1 MKETDIAG
9 ILTSTHTIALVG
21 ASDKP
26 DRPSYRV
33 MKYLLDQGY
42 HVIPVSP
49 KVAGKTLLGQQ
60 GYGTLADVP
69 EKVDMVDVFRNS
81 EAAWGVAQE
90 AIAIGAKT
98 LWMQLGVINEQAAVL
113 ARDAGLNVVMDR
125 CPAIEIPRLGP
136 RRIKNPRKA
145 KTFRD
150 WFRDQLRR
158 RGAWSCLRM
167 VCASSSMDGCSG
179 CSSCNSLLSW
189 ASAR

>member
-60 GYGTLADVP
+60 G
-69 EKVDMVDVFRNS
+69 M
-81 EAAWGVAQE
+81 
-90 AIAIGAKT
+90 
-98 LWMQLGVINEQAAVL
+98 
-113 ARDAGLNVVMDR
+113 ARWQKFLKKSIWSMFSG
-125 CPAIEIPRLGP
+125 IQ
-136 RRIKNPRKA
+136 K
-145 KTFRD
+145 
-150 WFRDQLRR
+150 R
-158 RGAWSCLRM
+158 RGA
-167 VCASSSMDGCSG
+167 
-179 CSSCNSLLSW
+179 
-189 ASAR
+189 

>member
-33 MKYLLDQGY
+33 MKYLLDR
-42 HVIPVSP
+42 VSRHSCFA

-98 LWMQLGVINEQAAVL
+98 LWMQLG
-113 ARDAGLNVVMDR
+113 
-125 CPAIEIPRLGP
+125 
-136 RRIKNPRKA
+136 
-145 KTFRD
+145 
-150 WFRDQLRR
+150 
-158 RGAWSCLRM
+158 
-167 VCASSSMDGCSG
+167 
-179 CSSCNSLLSW
+179 
-189 ASAR
+189 

>member
-49 KVAGKTLLGQQ
+49 KVAGKTLLGQK

-125 CPAIEIPRLGP
+125 CPAIEIPRQ
-136 RRIKNPRKA
+136 IKNPRKA
-145 KTFRD
+145 KTFRGFVQGLVTQTRGLELFAD
-150 WFRDQLRR
+150 GLRQLIHGWLFRMFILQF
-158 RGAWSCLRM
+158 AT
-167 VCASSSMDGCSG
+167 
-179 CSSCNSLLSW
+179 
-189 ASAR
+189 

>member
-60 GYGTLADVP
+60 G
-69 EKVDMVDVFRNS
+69 M
-81 EAAWGVAQE
+81 
-90 AIAIGAKT
+90 
-98 LWMQLGVINEQAAVL
+98 
-113 ARDAGLNVVMDR
+113 ARWQ
-125 CPAIEIPRLGP
+125 
-136 RRIKNPRKA
+136 
-145 KTFRD
+145 TFRKRSI
-150 WFRDQLRR
+150 WSMFSVIQKR
-158 RGAWSCLRM
+158 RGAWHRKLLPLARKP
-167 VCASSSMDGCSG
+167 SG
-179 CSSCNSLLSW
+179 CNW
-189 ASAR
+189 GD